1 MPTCIPRTPREAI
14 RRQIINVVGSAFATG
29 VFLMQ
34 AAVNWVR
41 GERFLTALLLL
52 SIAWLVF
59 GIIVVSRRILKA
71 VGIEGI
77 RPALDP
83 TSLKGGSDGAL

>member
-1 MPTCIPRTPREAI
+1 
-14 RRQIINVVGSAFATG
+14 VVGFAFAAG

-34 AAVNWVR
+34 TAVNWVR
-41 GERFLTALLLL
+41 SERLLTALLLL

-59 GIIVVSRRILKA
+59 AIIVVSRRILKA

-77 RPALDP
+77 RPALSP
-83 TSLKGGSDGAL
+83 TWLKGGTDGAL